1 MTVAQRREAEY
12 RMNPPSTTAE
22 MLVSQFAPAV
32 LLSLKQVSQA
42 TGQADESRDGRGRA
56 KRDARAEQTIRN
68 LISQNRT
75 TLPTRKVGGRR
86 VVHVLDL
93 AAWLDEQR
101 VALDDVPLP
110 EVPRRRPGRPTKAEQ
125 RRAR

>member
-1 MTVAQRREAEY
+1 
-12 RMNPPSTTAE
+12 MNPPSTTAE
-22 MLVSQFAPAV
+22 LLVSQFAPVV
-32 LLSLKQVSQA
+32 LLTLKQVSQV
-42 TGQADESRDGRGRA
+42 TGQ
-56 KRDARAEQTIRN
+56 AEQTIRN

-101 VALDDVPLP
+101 MAPDDVPSADP
-110 EVPRRRPGRPTKAEQ
+110 PCRRPGRPTKAEQ

>member
-1 MTVAQRREAEY
+1 
-12 RMNPPSTTAE
+12 MNPPTTTAE
-22 MLVSQFAPAV
+22 LLVSQFAPAV
-32 LLSLKQVSQA
+32 LLTLKQVSQI
-42 TGQADESRDGRGRA
+42 TGQ
-56 KRDARAEQTIRN
+56 AEQTIRN
-68 LISQNRT
+68 LVSQNRT

-101 VALDDVPLP
+101 ITP
-110 EVPRRRPGRPTKAEQ
+110 EESPPSTLPRRRPGRPTKAEQ

>member
-1 MTVAQRREAEY
+1 
-12 RMNPPSTTAE
+12 MNPPSTTAE
-22 MLVSQFAPAV
+22 LLVSQFAPAV
-32 LLSLKQVSQA
+32 LLTLKQVSQV
-42 TGQADESRDGRGRA
+42 TGQ
-56 KRDARAEQTIRN
+56 AEQTIRN

-93 AAWLDEQR
+93 AAWIEEQR
-101 VALDDVPLP
+101 VGPDDVPIADP
-110 EVPRRRPGRPTKAEQ
+110 PRRRPGRPTKTEQ

>member
-1 MTVAQRREAEY
+1 
-12 RMNPPSTTAE
+12 MNPPSTTAE
-22 MLVSQFAPAV
+22 LLVSQFAPAV
-32 LLSLKQVSQA
+32 LLNLKQVSQV
-42 TGQADESRDGRGRA
+42 TGQ
-56 KRDARAEQTIRN
+56 AEQTICN

>member
-1 MTVAQRREAEY
+1 
-12 RMNPPSTTAE
+12 MNPPSTTAE
-22 MLVSQFAPAV
+22 LLVSQFAPAV
-32 LLSLKQVSQA
+32 LLTLKQVSKV
-42 TGQADESRDGRGRA
+42 TGQ
-56 KRDARAEQTIRN
+56 AEQTIRN

-101 VALDDVPLP
+101 VAPGDVPLA
-110 EVPRRRPGRPTKAEQ
+110 VPPPRRPGRPSKAEQ

>member
-1 MTVAQRREAEY
+1 VTST
-12 RMNPPSTTAE
+12 PSQPVTARITTADL
-22 MLVSQFAPAV
+22 LVRQFAPAV
-32 LLSLKQVSQA
+32 LLTIKQVSQV
-42 TGQADESRDGRGRA
+42 TGQ
-56 KRDARAEQTIRN
+56 AEQTIRN

-75 TLPTRKVGGRR
+75 TLPTRKVDGRR

-101 VALDDVPLP
+101 IELGKVPLADP
-110 EVPRRRPGRPTKAEQ
+110 PRRRPGRPTKAEQ

>member
-1 MTVAQRREAEY
+1 
-12 RMNPPSTTAE
+12 MNPPSTTAE
-22 MLVSQFAPAV
+22 LLVSQFAPAV
-32 LLSLKQVSQA
+32 LLTLKQVSQV
-42 TGQADESRDGRGRA
+42 TGQ
-56 KRDARAEQTIRN
+56 AEQTIRN

-93 AAWLDEQR
+93 AAWLDAQR
-101 VALDDVPLP
+101 VAPG
-110 EVPRRRPGRPTKAEQ
+110 EVPTVALPRLRPGRPTKAEQ